1 MKITKINFI
10 MKRTL
15 ILIAN
20 TGTPDN
26 PAYGARKDID
36 DYRNFFRSDEGGAWE
51 ENEILTFYSTDEEP
65 LTKTFLLDTI
75 LECQKNGTEY
85 FLIVFCGHGGATSKG
100 ESFFE
105 LSPDEICELGTL
117 KAILYP
123 FKYTLIADSCR
134 SIELLKEGGR
144 MPAIHT
150 FSQVVSDSPYRKLC
164 RDCYNRIIA
173 ESSSS
178 AYTICYAAALDETA
192 QDLGRTHG
200 GWFSQT
206 LLNTVSQRIPMLRQ
220 RVSDKGSFCKYVK
233 LSACVSDIADAMAQ
247 KSGNNQHP
255 QCECKGGVD
264 ELPFIVCPNWQLQL

>member
-1 MKITKINFI
+1 

-36 DYRNFFRSDEGGAWE
+36 DYRSFFQSDEGGTWE
-51 ENEILTFYSTDEEP
+51 ENEILTFYSTDEDP
-65 LTKTFLLDTI
+65 LTKAFLLGSI
-75 LECQKNGTEY
+75 LERKKNGTEY

-105 LSPDEICELGTL
+105 FSPGEICELGTL
-117 KAILYP
+117 KAFLYP
-123 FKYTLIADSCR
+123 SKYTLIADSCR
-134 SIELLKEGGR
+134 SIELLEEGGR
-144 MPAIHT
+144 MPAIRT
-150 FSQVVSDSPYRKLC
+150 FSQVVPDSPYRKLC

-178 AYTICYAAALDETA
+178 AYTICYAAALGETA
-192 QDLGRTHG
+192 QDLGRMHG
-200 GWFSQT
+200 GLFSQT
-206 LLNTVSQRIPMLRQ
+206 LLNTVSQRIPMVQ
-220 RVSDKGSFCKYVK
+220 QSVADEGVFCKYVN
-233 LSACVSDIADAMAQ
+233 LLACVSDIADAMAQ

-255 QCECKGGVD
+255 KCECKGGVD
-264 ELPFIVCPNWQLQL
+264 ELPFIVCPNRQL

>member
-1 MKITKINFI
+1 

-51 ENEILTFYSTDEEP
+51 ENEILTFYSTDKEP
-65 LTKTFLLDTI
+65 LTKTFLLGTI

-200 GWFSQT
+200 GLFSQT

-220 RVSDKGSFCKYVK
+220 RVSDKGAFCKYVK

-264 ELPFIVCPNWQLQL
+264 ELPFIVCPNRQLQL

>member
-1 MKITKINFI
+1 

-134 SIELLKEGGR
+134 SIELLEEGGR
-144 MPAIHT
+144 MPAIRT
-150 FSQVVSDSPYRKLC
+150 FSQIVPDSPYRKLC
-164 RDCYNRIIA
+164 RDYYNRIIA

-178 AYTICYAAALDETA
+178 TYTICYAAALDETA
-192 QDLGRTHG
+192 QDFGRMHG
-200 GWFSQT
+200 GLFSQT
-206 LLNTVSQRIPMLRQ
+206 LLDTVSQRIPMLRQ
-220 RVSDKGSFCKYVK
+220 KVLDNGWNFGFLK
-233 LSACVSDIADAMAQ
+233 LSICVRNIADIVAQ
-247 KSGNNQHP
+247 KSGNSQHS